1 MNYNLCLFPE
11 SEDTFLL
18 TRVFLFPHVCHTNA
32 SEADILSV
40 YGVHEKRHSLRF
52 GSFFYQTNPLKAS
65 YLEMEGSIIG
75 HIEERYWKLVSRL
88 SLLSV
93 CTSYKKQSCI
103 QLQHGGLTCGDVR
116 FQRLFTG
123 TYMEKLV
130 KIVNEVIIKTHEHSK
145 TKISE
150 IYGCHL

>member
-1 MNYNLCLFPE
+1 MNYNLSLFPE

-32 SEADILSV
+32 SEAGIVSV
-40 YGVHEKRHSLRF
+40 YGVHAKRHSLKF
-52 GSFFYQTNPLKAS
+52 GSLFYQTNPLKGS
-65 YLEMEGSIIG
+65 YLEMEGTIG

-93 CTSYKKQSCI
+93 RTPYKTQSCI
-103 QLQHGGLTCGDVR
+103 QLQHGGLTGGDVR
-116 FQRLFTG
+116 FQRLFTV

-130 KIVNEVIIKTHEHSK
+130 QTVNEVIIQTHQYSK
-145 TKISE
+145 TKICE
-150 IYGCHL
+150 IYGYHL